1 MLWLFLA
8 HVAATLVMVGVIW
21 FVQIVH
27 YPLFSQ
33 VSEAAFNLYEAQH
46 TRLTTYVVAPAMLIE
61 LGTGLWLLWQRPV
74 GILPVQVWLGLGLLA
89 IVWLS
94 TVFVQVPQH
103 ERLTQGFDA
112 LTHHQ
117 LVTSNWLR
125 TLAWS
130 VRGLVVLWMVKRLL
144 PPDLS

>member
-46 TRLTTYVVAPAMLIE
+46 TRLTTYVVAPAMLKPASPLSRLRRFGSAIC
-61 LGTGLWLLWQRPV
+61 
-74 GILPVQVWLGLGLLA
+74 VWTRGFIRVVRLA
-89 IVWLS
+89 
-94 TVFVQVPQH
+94 F
-103 ERLTQGFDA
+103 R
-112 LTHHQ
+112 
-117 LVTSNWLR
+117 
-125 TLAWS
+125 
-130 VRGLVVLWMVKRLL
+130 
-144 PPDLS
+144 